1 MKKVRNYLIAAASL
15 FIAAFAITSCESEGL
30 GGDLQT
36 IAVPAQRDTVTV
48 IEETE
53 TLIRTSF
60 SYGIEVLDSS
70 LNVEQLNVVEL
81 SSARTAEP
89 TKKSVK
95 TNSLMSWNVPVTR
108 YVSNREELGVV
119 ETEESASALDTT
131 SVKEGG
137 LELRKSNREYTF
149 SFDTDTVKVSVKNEK
164 GILGED
170 TLGYAEISEVSFLG
184 MDCSEDET
192 EDSLV
197 NNIHVNLNVI
207 INVYRENGIALETKE
222 KEVEVSFSRILRVER
237 NDSVQ
242 PEPKD
247 TTVVTPD
254 VPDLNPDDSDDDPAV
269 DNEPSGDDDPAG
281 DEPAT
286 GDDEPADDPA
296 GDDPADEPSGDD
308 SDKDN
313 DNDDPVVDV
322 TPVEPEKD
330 PEQVNPTPSEQ
341 EPEQE
346 EEPKVFEKNTPADWG
361 EIRSFAVSA
370 APADNVGGH
379 YAVKAWCLTTSNG
392 AVCGVVGLN
401 DEITLEVILSGNFVT
416 GNYSTE
422 YNSAWW
428 NGNAWRPAVARDE
441 AKGAY
446 YYENGS
452 KKAIVPSFDLKIWG
466 WRGGNY
472 SVYMNDYSYSFGE
485 SGELIIQ
492 HNGNPTVCLK

>member
-1 MKKVRNYLIAAASL
+1 MKKVAKSYLIAAASL
-15 FIAAFAITSCESEGL
+15 FIAAFGMTSCVDSEGL
-30 GGDLQT
+30 GGQLET
-36 IAVPAQRDTVTV
+36 IAVPAQRDTVV
-48 IEETE
+48 EENSI
-53 TLIRTSF
+53 LLRTSF
-60 SYGIEVLDSS
+60 SYGVEIEDST

-81 SSARTAEP
+81 SSSSADATERRVA
-89 TKKSVK
+89 
-95 TNSLMSWNVPVTR
+95 TNSVMSWNVPATR

-137 LELRKSNREYTF
+137 LELRKSNREYAF
-149 SFDTDTVKVSVKNEK
+149 SFDADTIKVSVKNEK

-207 INVYRENGIALETKE
+207 INVYRENGIELETKE
-222 KEVEVSFSRILRVER
+222 KEVEISFSRVLLVER

-254 VPDLNPDDSDDDPAV
+254 VPDLNPDDSDDDPA
-269 DNEPSGDDDPAG
+269 DEPSDEPAGDEPATGDDDPADEPSDDDPAG

-286 GDDEPADDPA
+286 
-296 GDDPADEPSGDD
+296 GDD

-341 EPEQE
+341 EEEQ
-346 EEPKVFEKNTPADWG
+346 PKVFEKNTPAEWG
-361 EIRSFAVSA
+361 EIKGFAVSA

-428 NGNAWRPAVARDE
+428 NGNCWRPAVARDE